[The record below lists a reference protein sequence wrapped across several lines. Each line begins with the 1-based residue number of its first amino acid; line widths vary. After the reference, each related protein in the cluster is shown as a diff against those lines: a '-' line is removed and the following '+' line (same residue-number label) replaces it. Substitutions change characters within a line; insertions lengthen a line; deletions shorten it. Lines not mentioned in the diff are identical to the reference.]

1 MGYDRVAGSMFGL
14 AYGDALGAP
23 TEFLSYAE
31 IMRRHDVPGPRE
43 LPVRGGVALV
53 TDDTQMALAV
63 AQALADVLGTDTGRT
78 GAPRD
83 TTVADD
89 STDPADPADANES
102 ARRGAAHDAPN
113 QGPAAA
119 PRLDAARLTPR
130 LRTHFLTWWASPDN
144 NRAPG
149 NTCLRACEALADGVA
164 WSWATV
170 RGSKGCG
177 ANMRVSPVALV
188 DGVGEAD
195 RCGAAQLQ
203 AAMTHGHPTALAAS
217 DLTAAAVHALRT
229 GVAPSAL
236 PAHLRAHAE
245 AQRSVYHGDWLGD
258 ELWRGPFGTT
268 PEAFIERGWDECLTV
283 LDRLDAALVLAD
295 RRSDPCQVTG
305 AGWIAEEAFATG
317 LLCFLMY
324 EDAPVDALARAA
336 ASSGD
341 SDSIA
346 ALAGAFAG
354 AAYGMAAWPAE
365 WEPVIEYRED
375 LVRLSGALA
384 R

>member
-43 LPVRGGVALV
+43 LQVRDGVALV

-63 AQALADVLGTDTGRT
+63 AEALVETQADGSPLG
-78 GAPRD
+78 P
-83 TTVADD
+83 
-89 STDPADPADANES
+89 E
-102 ARRGAAHDAPN
+102 
-113 QGPAAA
+113 
-119 PRLDAARLTPR
+119 RLTPH
-130 LRTHFLTWWASPDN
+130 LRKRFLEWWASPDN

-149 NTCLRACEALADGVA
+149 TTCLRACEALADGVP
-164 WSWATV
+164 WPHATM

-177 ANMRVSPVALV
+177 ANMRVSPVALL

-195 RCGAAQLQ
+195 RCAMAQLQ
-203 AAMTHGHPTALAAS
+203 AALTHGHPTALAAS
-217 DLTAAAVHALRT
+217 DLTAAAVHALRA

-236 PAHLRAHAE
+236 PAYLREHAD

-258 ELWRGPFGTT
+258 ELWQGPFGST
-268 PEAFIERGWDECLTV
+268 PEAFIERGWDECLSV
-283 LDRLDAALVLAD
+283 LDRLDAALLLAD

-317 LLCFLMY
+317 LLCFLLY
-324 EDAPVDALARAA
+324 EDSPVDALARAA
-336 ASSGD
+336 ATSGD

-354 AAYGMAAWPAE
+354 AAYGMAAWPKE
-365 WEPVIEYRED
+365 WEPVIEYRDD
-375 LVRLSGALA
+375 LVRLSEALA

>member
-1 MGYDRVAGSMFGL
+1 MFGL

-31 IMRRHDVPGPRE
+31 IMRRYDVPGPRE
-43 LPVRGGVALV
+43 LPVHGGVALV

-63 AQALADVLGTDTGRT
+63 AEALADVLGADSSREAAGTPASTPDSSPGGSPTAVPDGPVAGGR
-78 GAPRD
+78 G
-83 TTVADD
+83 
-89 STDPADPADANES
+89 
-102 ARRGAAHDAPN
+102 
-113 QGPAAA
+113 
-119 PRLDAARLTPR
+119 PRLDAKRLTPR

-149 NTCLRACEALADGVA
+149 NTCLRACEALADGVE
-164 WSWATV
+164 WSWATI

-188 DGVGEAD
+188 DGIGEAE

-217 DLTAAAVHALRT
+217 DLTAAAVHALRA
-229 GVAPSAL
+229 GVAPKDL
-236 PAHLRAHAE
+236 PAYLRAHAE

-268 PEAFIERGWDECLTV
+268 PEAFVERGWDECLAV

-295 RRSDPCQVTG
+295 RRSDPCRVTG
-305 AGWIAEEAFATG
+305 AGWVAEEAFATG

-354 AAYGMAAWPAE
+354 AAYGMSAWPAE
-365 WEPVIEYRED
+365 WEPVIEYRAD
-375 LVRLSGALA
+375 LVRLSEALA